1 MPHIWNLPY
10 VLVFNIYKIYFL
22 YSIISSLQ
30 VRIIFLNPST
40 TGMPHIMMYTIYSAL
55 TVYQI
60 VLYILE
66 PHNYPDRNKDDSYF
80 TKGETNSESKSFVM
94 VLSN

>member
-1 MPHIWNLPY
+1 
-10 VLVFNIYKIYFL
+10 
-22 YSIISSLQ
+22 
-30 VRIIFLNPST
+30 
-40 TGMPHIMMYTIYSAL
+40 MYTIYSAL

-66 PHNYPDRNKDDSYF
+66 PHSYPDRNKDDSYF
-80 TKGETNSESKSFVM
+80 TKGGTNSESKSFVM